1 MSSEIT
7 EQILNDLK
15 TANQK
20 VVNTEDR
27 MVSAMDILLA
37 LSTVNSN
44 SFHVV
49 VKHVDWKNRKIN
61 AKKWLDLCDMAGI

>member
-1 MSSEIT
+1 MGEIT
-7 EQILNDLK
+7 EQVLNDLK

-27 MVSAMDILLA
+27 MISAMDILLA